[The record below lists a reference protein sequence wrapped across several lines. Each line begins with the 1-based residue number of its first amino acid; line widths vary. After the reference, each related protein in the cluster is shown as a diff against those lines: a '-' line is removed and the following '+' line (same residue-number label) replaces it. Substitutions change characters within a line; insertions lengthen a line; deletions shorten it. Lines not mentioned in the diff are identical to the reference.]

1 LDKAPAWKWFI
12 EYTHPTQAH
21 MHGIS
26 HYIFNGQTKYQSIEF
41 LELDFYGRC
50 LLLDGKIQSAQYDE
64 YIYHEA
70 LIHPAMIL
78 NDAPKKVLVLGGG
91 EGAVL
96 REILKHPSVERLVM
110 VDIDRDVVEM
120 CAKYLPEWNDGAY
133 QDPRVEV
140 VFGDAREY
148 VINTQEAWDVVVM
161 DLTEPVDDGPSYL
174 MFTKEFFHILKEKMA
189 PGAILSLQAGSFN
202 PWMLECHSAVYHTIK
217 LAFDTVRSYYTF
229 IPSFDATW
237 GFITASKDRDPLAL
251 DAQAVDKV
259 LAERGIDALKHYD
272 GQAHTGMFALPKDIR
287 TMRDK
292 EVRIIEDD
300 NPLIIF

>member
-1 LDKAPAWKWFI
+1 MKAPAWKWFI

-26 HYIFNGQTKYQSIEF
+26 KYIFSGRTKYQDIEF

-64 YIYHEA
+64 YIYHET
-70 LIHPAMIL
+70 LIHPAMVL
-78 NDAPKKVLVLGGG
+78 KEEPKKVLVLGGG

-96 REILKHPSVERLVM
+96 REILKHPSVEKLVM

-120 CAKYLPEWNDGAY
+120 CARYLPEWNDGAF
-133 QDPRVEV
+133 QDPRVELI
-140 VFGDAREY
+140 FGDAREY
-148 VINTQEAWDVVVM
+148 VKNSRETWDVVVM

-174 MFTKEFFHILKEKMA
+174 MFTKEFFHMLKGKIS
-189 PGAILSLQAGSFN
+189 PGGVLTLQAGSFN
-202 PWMLECHSAVYHTIK
+202 PWMLECHSAVYNTIK
-217 LAFDTVRSYYTF
+217 LSFDNVRSHYSF

-237 GFITASKDRDPLAL
+237 GFITASQDKDPVSQPAG
-251 DAQAVDKV
+251 AVDAI
-259 LAERGIDALKHYD
+259 LEARGIRDLQHYD
-272 GQAHTGMFALPKDIR
+272 GEAHVGMFALPKDIR
-287 TMRDK
+287 TFRDREK
-292 EVRIIEDD
+292 RIIEDN

>member
-1 LDKAPAWKWFI
+1 MDKAPAWKWFI

-26 HYIFNGQTKYQSIEF
+26 RYIFNGQTKYQAIEF

-64 YIYHEA
+64 YIYHET

-78 NDAPKKVLVLGGG
+78 NDDPKKVLVLGGG

-110 VDIDRDVVEM
+110 VDIDREVVEM
-120 CAKYLPEWNDGAY
+120 CAEYLPEWNDGAY
-133 QDPRVEV
+133 KDPRVEV

-148 VINTQEAWDVVVM
+148 VINTRETWDVVVM

-174 MFTKEFFHILKEKMA
+174 MFTKEFFHILKEKMS

-237 GFITASKDRDPLAL
+237 GFITASRDRDPLAL
-251 DAQAVDKV
+251 DASAVDQI

-272 GQAHTGMFALPKDIR
+272 GESHIGMFALPKDIR
-287 TMRDK
+287 TIRDK
-292 EVRIIEDD
+292 EKRIIEDD